1 MPLCEVYQQKHNTS
15 PSSTSSS
22 FEILFSRL
30 LDILLF
36 TSAIVIT
43 AYTYITGTLPNP
55 LPLVETPPPALH
67 KNMITYKLEE
77 EDLQKTKRAKAQA
90 QEQKLTNRKK
100 RHSSASL
107 LENKVQLPRDKKR
120 TQSLSCLST
129 SKQEEMFSRME
140 ERLQTLIQQGEK
152 ALLSP

>member
-1 MPLCEVYQQKHNTS
+1 MPLFEVYQQKHNTS

-30 LDILLF
+30 LDVLLF

-55 LPLVETPPPALH
+55 LPLVDAPPPVLH

-77 EDLQKTKRAKAQA
+77 EGLQKTKRVK
-90 QEQKLTNRKK
+90 EQKLISRKK
-100 RHSSASL
+100 RHSSASFS
-107 LENKVQLPRDKKR
+107 ENKVQLPRDKKR

-140 ERLQTLIQQGEK
+140 ERVQTLIQQGEK